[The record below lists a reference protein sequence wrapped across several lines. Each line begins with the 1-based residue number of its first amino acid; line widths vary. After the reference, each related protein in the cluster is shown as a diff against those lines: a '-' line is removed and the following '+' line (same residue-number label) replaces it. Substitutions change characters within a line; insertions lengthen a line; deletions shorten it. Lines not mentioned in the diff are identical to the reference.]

1 MTKNNENLTS
11 TQIQVRAFVYDWIVA
26 FSVLFLIAIIVLP
39 PLIWN
44 EESSKVFESR
54 KRMLDL
60 AYALNCYHTLTGE
73 YTDDK
78 NLIIETIM
86 HARDSLVANEYLN
99 GKKDIYMSC
108 SYNVTFIQD
117 SVKGSKKTNLL
128 NLSVI
133 DKKDRLKYI
142 DKTVYDMTKM
152 DDGKYTREYLVPEI
166 DDIKNIPDFISII
179 QTDYKDTTIK
189 IVNPSRQ
196 MIDSIYSEAN
206 LIRFYRSE
214 CDDTI
219 KVDIPR
225 NFGFMLDTLFSSS
238 TIVSENVVDTIYTL
252 KEPINDDMNNL
263 QTSYVKNQY
272 LFRYIPSN
280 EYDTLWNFGISNG
293 ASDKITLDS
302 LHLNKWIIDTTY
314 KLTYIDPEEFTEV
327 EEEMSNNFLRER
339 LNKTDKKSDKNIW
352 KMIECNMNDCIA
364 CDWDEINGCIER
376 EEEEVIDGTINGSDS
391 DITDEEWAELFE
403 EFEEELGNEMQFGDT
418 LIVEYSFNSRKISN
432 IEIMN
437 RLINIEDYDRK
448 RYDLNAELL
457 KCPITNQ
464 EYTIEVYGN
473 DVYDLGEPFIDKFG
487 NGIYDDYEEFTD
499 ELTNYVI
506 TSPTKDSYKE
516 NRFLIFNFHPGN
528 PGFIKND
535 EISWENKPAWDFPLK

>member
-1 MTKNNENLTS
+1 MITNNKKLTNN
-11 TQIQVRAFVYDWIVA
+11 QMEIRAFIYDWLIA
-26 FSVLFLIAIIVLP
+26 LSVLFLVFIISLP

-44 EESSKVFESR
+44 EENNKVFESR

-60 AYALNCYHTLTGE
+60 AYALKCYHTLTGT

-86 HARDSLVANEYLN
+86 QARDSLVADQYLS

-108 SYNVTFIQD
+108 SYDATFIQD
-117 SVKGSKKTNLL
+117 SIIGSKKNQIL

-133 DKKDRLKYI
+133 DRKDRLKYI
-142 DKTVYDMTKM
+142 DKTVYEMTKL
-152 DDGKYTREYLVPEI
+152 DDGSYIREYVVPEI
-166 DDIKNIPDFISII
+166 DDIKNIPDSISII
-179 QTDYKDTTIK
+179 ITDYNDTTIK
-189 IVNPSRQ
+189 DIKNPSRTT
-196 MIDSIYSEAN
+196 IDSIYSESN
-206 LIRFYRSE
+206 LIRFYRTE
-214 CDDTI
+214 CEDTVR
-219 KVDIPR
+219 VDIPR

-238 TIVSENVVDTIYTL
+238 TIVSESVVDTIYTL
-252 KEPINDDMNNL
+252 KEPINDDINNL

-272 LFRYIPSN
+272 LFRYIPES
-280 EYDTLWNFGISNG
+280 EYDALWNFNNYNDNEIS
-293 ASDKITLDS
+293 LDS
-302 LHLNKWIIDTTY
+302 SYLDKWIIDTTY
-314 KLTYIDPEEFTEV
+314 KITYIDPEEFTEI
-327 EEEMSNNFLRER
+327 EEEVSNNFLRER
-339 LNKTDKKSDKNIW
+339 LNKSDNKSDINIW
-352 KMIECNMNDCIA
+352 KMIECNMNGCAA
-364 CDWDEINGCIER
+364 CGWDDVLEECVEK
-376 EEEEVIDGTINGSDS
+376 EEEAIIDDNNSDN
-391 DITDEEWAELFE
+391 DISDEEWAELFE
-403 EFEEELGNEMQFGDT
+403 EFNEELDNEMQFGDT
-418 LIVEYSFNSRKISN
+418 LIVQYSFNSRKISN
-432 IEIMN
+432 IEIID